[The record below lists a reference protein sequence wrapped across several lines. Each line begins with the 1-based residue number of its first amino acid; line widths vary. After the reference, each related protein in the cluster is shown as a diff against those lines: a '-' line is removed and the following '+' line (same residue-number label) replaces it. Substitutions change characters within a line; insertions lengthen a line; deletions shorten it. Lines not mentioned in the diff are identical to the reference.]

1 MDRKPLLKGIA
12 EKIEDRMLLGA
23 VYDNIIRRVRY
34 RGEKLDFRY
43 NVLVGQKHRML
54 YYKRLRKKYLA
65 KALENRDWEG
75 KEQVCNSDTVWFCWL
90 QGMEQAPLLVQRCY
104 ASLQKN
110 LPGKKLV
117 VVTEANLSEYVEIPD
132 YIMEKWKKGIISN
145 AHFSD
150 ILRVE
155 LLIRHGGYWIDST
168 VYCTGDNLTKYV
180 DKVPLFL
187 YSWYYFGFSAEIMEL
202 NTWLIHSYTNQ
213 PILCLTRRLLY
224 EYWKRENRL
233 WDYFLVHLFLTIACE
248 YYREDYEKMPIVSQV
263 DAHILAT
270 YMGQPYDEEKFA
282 LLKESTGIHKLS
294 NKFGA
299 KDKGQAGSFYDYLIN
314 KGGQEGEQ

>member
-12 EKIEDRMLLGA
+12 EKIEDRMLFGA
-23 VYDNIIRRVRY
+23 VYDTIIRKVRY

-43 NVLVGQKHRML
+43 NVLIGQKHRML

-75 KEQVCNSDTVWFCWL
+75 REQAGNSDTVWFCWL
-90 QGMEQAPLLVQRCY
+90 QGMEQAPLLVKRCY

-117 VVTEANLSEYVEIPD
+117 VVTEANLSEYVEIPG

-150 ILRVE
+150 ILRLE

-168 VYCTGDNLTKYV
+168 VYCTGDKLTRYV
-180 DKVPLFL
+180 DKMPLFM

-202 NTWLIHSYTNQ
+202 NNWFIHSSTNQ
-213 PILCLTRRLLY
+213 PILCLTLRLLY
-224 EYWKRENRL
+224 DYWERENRA
-233 WDYFLVHLFLTIACE
+233 WDYFVTQLFLTMACE
-248 YYREDYEKMPIVSQV
+248 YYREDYEKMPIVSQA

-270 YMGQPYDEEKFA
+270 YMGQPYEEEKFA

-314 KGGQEGEQ
+314 KGGQEGE